1 MSWIFQP
8 SIAFYWKTRNYAK
21 WMNSPPFHTDIQLN
35 TDCEFYYAS
44 ADDVPK
50 LMEKF
55 EIVLKFPDNVGQ
67 LMRKKKK

>member
-1 MSWIFQP
+1 
-8 SIAFYWKTRNYAK
+8 
-21 WMNSPPFHTDIQLN
+21 MNSPPFHTDIQLN

-55 EIVLKFPDNVGQ
+55 EIILKFPDNVGH
-67 LMRKKKK
+67 LMRKKK